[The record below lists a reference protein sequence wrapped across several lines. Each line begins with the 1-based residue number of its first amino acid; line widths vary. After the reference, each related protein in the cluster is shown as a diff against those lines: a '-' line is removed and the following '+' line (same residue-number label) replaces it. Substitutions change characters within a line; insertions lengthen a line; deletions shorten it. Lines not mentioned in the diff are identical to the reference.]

1 MKIAMNDVTI
11 KDLYNG
17 YVNSQDNGV
26 VAYDGKLNVRPAYQ
40 REFVYGEKEQKA
52 VIKTIISGFPLNTL
66 YWVVKEDGTYE
77 LLDGQQRTMSICE
90 YIDGSFS
97 VDLGD
102 GMPRTFGN
110 LTPEMRYKIMDYKL
124 TVYFCSDGT
133 TDEQLDWFR
142 VINIAGLK
150 LTDQELRN
158 AIYTGTWLSDAKRY
172 FSKRGCAGYNI
183 AKDYVNL
190 SGDKAVD
197 RQGLLETAI
206 KWIAERDN
214 VSIEEYMSI
223 HQHDPNANDLWLNF
237 KATIDWIETIFNYRK
252 EMKGLE
258 WGTFYL
264 HHKNDALDKNTLEIE
279 VKRLMQDD
287 DVTKR
292 AGIYGYLLTGKEK
305 YLSIRK
311 FQDRDIRAAYEKQKG
326 ICPRC
331 GEHFDIDQM
340 QADHITPWSK
350 GGKTI
355 PENCQMLCADCNRT
369 KSNI

>member
-1 MKIAMNDVTI
+1 MKIEMHDI
-11 KDLYNG
+11 SIRDLFDG
-17 YVNSQDNGV
+17 YINSQDDGV
-26 VAYDGKLNVRPAYQ
+26 VAYGGKLNVRPAYQ

-52 VIKTIISGFPLNTL
+52 VINTIISGFPLNTL
-66 YWVVKEDGTYE
+66 YWIVKDDGAYE

-90 YIDGSFS
+90 YIDGAFS
-97 VDLGD
+97 IDLGD
-102 GMPRTFGN
+102 GMPRAYGN
-110 LTPEMRYKIMDYKL
+110 LTEEMKQKILDYKL
-124 TVYFCSDGT
+124 TIYFCSDGT

-158 AIYTGTWLSDAKRY
+158 AIYTGTWLSDAKMY
-172 FSKRGCAGYNI
+172 FSKRNCPGYNI
-183 AKDYVNL
+183 ANKLVNL

-206 KWIAERDN
+206 KWIAERDG
-214 VSIEEYMSI
+214 VTIEEYMAM

-237 KATIDWIETIFNYRK
+237 RATIDWIEAIFEYRK

-258 WGTFYL
+258 WGHFYL
-264 HHKNDALDKNTLEIE
+264 EHKDDPLDKKTLEIE
-279 VKRLMQDD
+279 IKRLMQDD

-292 AGIYGYLLTGKEK
+292 SGIYGYLLTGEEK

-311 FQDRDIRAAYEKQKG
+311 FQDRDIRAAYERQNG
-326 ICPRC
+326 ICPKC
-331 GEHFDIDQM
+331 GEKFEINEM

-355 PENCQMLCADCNRT
+355 PENCQMLCADCNRK